1 MGTWGSGNLDNDTA
15 ADHLSGVV
23 ERLVGEVAAVM
34 AGDPVEWEADE
45 YWGDAVPCH
54 LELLYVLAREGY
66 SGGRLPAPEVVL
78 GWRRDYMAA
87 WERSIDGL
95 EPSPRFREE
104 RRAVLLRTF
113 DQLAELSGAP
123 GSPSGAGQGGL
134 PGPGRPGG

>member
-15 ADHLSGVV
+15 ADHLSAVID
-23 ERLVGEVAAVM
+23 RLVGEVAAAM
-34 AGDPVEWEADE
+34 AGDPVELEADE

-78 GWRRDYMAA
+78 GWRRIYMAA

-95 EPSPRFREE
+95 EPSPEFREE
-104 RRAVLLRTF
+104 RRAVLHRTF
-113 DQLAELSGAP
+113 DRLAVAAAP
-123 GSPSGAGQGGL
+123 DAPSLTG
-134 PGPGRPGG
+134 